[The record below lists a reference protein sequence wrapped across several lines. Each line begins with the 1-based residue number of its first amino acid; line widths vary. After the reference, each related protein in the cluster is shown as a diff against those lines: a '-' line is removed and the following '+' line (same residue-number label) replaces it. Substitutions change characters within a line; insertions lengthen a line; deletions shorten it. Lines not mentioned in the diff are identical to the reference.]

1 MIDEGDRKR
10 EVERG
15 RRSGHTMEEGRVEFE
30 DPDMLEDV
38 IEGAGELAAYELAPE
53 DGEELQVLGDE
64 VAADK
69 HAVPVLAVLGHHLL
83 LPLPLPIVVAIA
95 AAAAASS

>member
-1 MIDEGDRKR
+1 M
-10 EVERG
+10 
-15 RRSGHTMEEGRVEFE
+15 EFE

-38 IEGAGELAAYELAPE
+38 VEGAGELAADELAPE

-64 VAADK
+64 VAADR

-95 AAAAASS
+95 AAAAASF